1 MVARPA
7 GTPAATSPGSTGASP
22 AGTPAMRLPSPTVP
36 TTPTPTASVASSP
49 TAPEAL
55 PAFSHVWVIVM
66 ENHGLER
73 VLGSD
78 RVQYIDSLI
87 ARYGLAEQ
95 YHAVAR
101 PSQPNYLALFSGST
115 HGVTDND
122 AHDITAPTIADQ
134 LEASGR
140 TWRAYAENVPPG
152 CFTGATATDG
162 RDGPGEYARK
172 HAPAISFTSISGDPR
187 RCANITDFS
196 AFDPAASDFAFITPN
211 LCHDAHDCSLGDADD
226 WLATF
231 LPRILDSPAYQDGG
245 VVFLTFDE
253 SEGNVPAGGQVATI
267 VISPDVARGLHS
279 TVPHDHYSLLRT
291 IQDAWDLGCLANSCA
306 ANTLSEFFPPS

>member
-1 MVARPA
+1 MVTRSP
-7 GTPAATSPGSTGASP
+7 GTPAATSPGSPVASVS
-22 AGTPAMRLPSPTVP
+22 TPTVSPTALAS
-36 TTPTPTASVASSP
+36 TPGPTASVAASP
-49 TAPEAL
+49 TATGAL

-78 RVQYIDSLI
+78 KVQYIDSLI
-87 ARYGLAEQ
+87 ERYGLAEQ

-101 PSQPNYLALFSGST
+101 PSQPNYLALFSGSIQD
-115 HGVTDND
+115 VTDN
-122 AHDITAPTIADQ
+122 APHEITAPTIADQ

-152 CFTGATATDG
+152 CFTGAKAQGG

-253 SEGNVPAGGQVATI
+253 SEGDVPAGGQVATI
-267 VISPDVARGLHS
+267 VISPDVPRGLHS